1 LATMFFTKQRF
12 DKERGHAQIGSMTG
26 NTKPRT
32 EPMPA
37 PGGGRVPRPVL
48 ARKPA
53 NPRSLEEIIAD
64 AKKRYAKA
72 LAYLAA
78 K

>member
-1 LATMFFTKQRF
+1 
-12 DKERGHAQIGSMTG
+12 MTG

-53 NPRSLEEIIAD
+53 NSRSHEEIIAD

-72 LAYLAA
+72 LAYLAG

>member
-1 LATMFFTKQRF
+1 
-12 DKERGHAQIGSMTG
+12 
-26 NTKPRT
+26 
-32 EPMPA
+32 
-37 PGGGRVPRPVL
+37 L

-53 NPRSLEEIIAD
+53 NPRSHEEIIAD

-72 LAYLAA
+72 LAYLAG